1 MSSTAGLDIM
11 SSPDPL
17 GDPIT
22 SSMSRVTRSMARG
35 QTSTQR
41 SQRQGSILASSPR
54 KQTFELDVGNARSPQ
69 RILVTVEAEDSA
81 TRKTHV
87 NRRLF
92 PPQKQATPRSPA
104 RRNVRTT
111 TTTVPLRGLTDDEG
125 PGGTETPRRRG
136 RPRKS
141 GTPMPLKTGTPMPS
155 TRKRAGSPLESTP
168 RRTRRS
174 VSITADSASEMGDD
188 AEDSQETPRAR
199 PRKSPV
205 KRSKTPARKTATA
218 PKADAQDTGTAK
230 RRGRP
235 RRQAL
240 VPAEMEEM
248 AEQDTFT
255 ETIPNVIPARN
266 DETGEQ
272 GPNDTLLSTI
282 NVSTDGSAAGDDGDE
297 EDMWLANLS
306 ESRSAP
312 ASEMGQSRV
321 DHAEPPS
328 TLGGNQEERS
338 HLTSEAHI
346 SVASD
351 GVNESD
357 LIDFGAADRSDTESL
372 ATESVAQTETDRDT
386 IAQGEDFSM
395 IMMDSIVSFRE
406 SRQYREESLPEMGE
420 ATSFIVDRA
429 LESIRHGQ
437 PDDEHMQS
445 QADQA
450 DQATEEQD
458 DLTPNAANEAEEVEE
473 DSLPQLPKE
482 STPTITKRLSR
493 AIDSRS
499 MTLSR
504 SPRRGKTATPLSR
517 QLAMKSLRQDESL
530 DETPLASRAA
540 KADAAREESTLY
552 DDSFSEIPDAVL
564 EAATPRPPRKY
575 AEDEAST
582 QEEAYHVEE
591 ISSDGALEDY
601 QNEAE
606 EAEDP
611 SRDNS
616 VEPAAAATA
625 QGPLSDTGSML
636 LTPEE
641 TPSPTNDE
649 ACAEEAVDEPAASDF
664 AEEDLRSSPP
674 PLRLAMSTTGT
685 SGGRHMRHNSTET
698 PVDQSPPDVPSAPP
712 VAVAAADRLDLPS
725 LTARPPLS
733 PIVRAGRALQTVTS
747 DPPSPKGRESLL
759 RSPFRS
765 STTRDSQE
773 QQPPSRQSINV
784 PEHNASEAPQSPPTA
799 TALEPQST
807 QRSQRSWAKT
817 FNPMKQIKNIVS
829 QGPQMFSSPKFTIP
843 EGMDDPFGPD
853 PDMPKP
859 AASHRQAQPVIQE
872 QERIPEPET
881 HSVAAKDTLGED
893 GMDWEPSESPTE
905 GVARRA
911 RSASASSVFTNRAS
925 AQAAVFG
932 AESEADDAMVTEP
945 ELQNPNVQSEAIDMD
960 DTEEEEDED
969 EDIWAI
975 EAERPSGSPRKATQ
989 AQDPTLNRW
998 GRGKSP
1004 SPWTKAQNEP
1014 SFHETDDFSLLSA
1027 HGRDASQ
1034 PSQSRQNP
1042 QSFQVSAHAVP
1053 ARRVDLS
1060 TFFSSPAVVPGMQLY
1075 AQEDTAPEK
1084 SPVRQQAREDIQL
1097 SSVRQKAFQP
1107 NNGQNRSD
1115 LFSPAPFRPASQA
1128 QSHQSL
1134 FAPSSAASTRHQQH
1148 AHVPQKR
1155 NFAPFLSKPS
1165 VNVTNSLFGTAN
1177 TYVRPQSASSE
1188 VSEAID
1194 EESYEDDEDTREAS
1208 IIRDYEEADESS
1220 FIAPILKPLPERTAS
1235 PTKSCLRS
1243 PLKPKTPGPV
1253 VEFSTSTLSPL
1264 AQEEARA
1271 RREREAYG
1279 YDHDDEAEVQPTR
1292 TFTAGDN
1299 GDKENRM
1306 STSRLT
1312 MLANKAIP
1320 KLTPAS
1326 SSLRQP
1332 LTAPKATPSS
1342 APLSRTEWTK
1352 AHWIQMDLLLQE
1364 RRRGSLNFQLQHRSV
1379 GLAQRRRSAA
1389 LLGKLVSAQGE
1400 SMALEQWHL
1409 DVVDAF
1415 RSDLCGG
1422 DDTLFCAWDEHV
1434 LAKRLFALLVG
1445 EERRRQKKALADDGA
1460 ARKSG
1465 FAARI

>member
-1 MSSTAGLDIM
+1 MSSTNGLDTM

-22 SSMSRVTRSMARG
+22 SSMSRVTRSMARS

-41 SQRQGSILASSPR
+41 SLRQGSILASSPR
-54 KQTFELDVGNARSPQ
+54 KQTFELDVGNERSPQ

-81 TRKTHV
+81 SRKTHV

-92 PPQKQATPRSPA
+92 PPQKQATPRSPV
-104 RRNVRTT
+104 RRKVRTT

-125 PGGTETPRRRG
+125 PTGAETPRRRG

-141 GTPMPLKTGTPMPS
+141 GTPMPSKTGTPMPS

-174 VSITADSASEMGDD
+174 VSITADSASEMGDE
-188 AEDSQETPRAR
+188 AEENQETPRPR

-205 KRSKTPARKTATA
+205 KRSKTPARKTAAA
-218 PKADAQDTGTAK
+218 PKIDAQETGTAK

-248 AEQDTFT
+248 AEQDTLT
-255 ETIPNVIPARN
+255 ESIPNVIPTRN

-282 NVSTDGSAAGDDGDE
+282 NVSTDGSVAGEDADE

-306 ESRSAP
+306 ESRSVP
-312 ASEMGQSRV
+312 ASEMGQSRI
-321 DHAEPPS
+321 DDADPPS
-328 TLGGNQEERS
+328 TLDGDEEERS
-338 HLTSEAHI
+338 RLTSDAPI
-346 SVASD
+346 SVATD
-351 GVNESD
+351 GDNESD
-357 LIDFGAADRSDTESL
+357 LIDFGAADKSDTESL

-429 LESIRHGQ
+429 LESIRHAQ
-437 PDDEHMQS
+437 PDDGHMQL
-445 QADQA
+445 QA
-450 DQATEEQD
+450 DQATGQQD
-458 DLTPNAANEAEEVEE
+458 ELTPNAANGVEEVEE
-473 DSLPQLPKE
+473 DNLLQLPTE
-482 STPTITKRLSR
+482 STPTITKQLSGI
-493 AIDSRS
+493 IDNRS
-499 MTLSR
+499 KTLSN

-517 QLAMKSLRQDESL
+517 QLAIKSLRQDESL
-530 DETPLASRAA
+530 NETPLASRAA
-540 KADAAREESTLY
+540 RADAAREESTLY

-564 EAATPRPPRKY
+564 EAATPRPPRKRFQ
-575 AEDEAST
+575 D
-582 QEEAYHVEE
+582 QESAQDEAYHVEE
-591 ISSDGALEDY
+591 RSSDGALEDY
-601 QNEAE
+601 ENDAE
-606 EAEDP
+606 EATGP

-616 VEPAAAATA
+616 VELVAAAAA

-641 TPSPTNDE
+641 TPSPANDDV
-649 ACAEEAVDEPAASDF
+649 CVEEPVDEPVASDV

-674 PLRLAMSTTGT
+674 LLRLAMST
-685 SGGRHMRHNSTET
+685 SGASDGRHMRHNSTET
-698 PVDQSPPDVPSAPP
+698 PVDPSPPEVPSVPP

-725 LTARPPLS
+725 QTARPPLS

-773 QQPPSRQSINV
+773 QQSSSRQSITV
-784 PEHNASEAPQSPPTA
+784 PEHDVSEAPQSPPVA
-799 TALEPQST
+799 AAPEPQST
-807 QRSQRSWAKT
+807 QRSQRSWAQT

-829 QGPQMFSSPKFTIP
+829 QGAQMFSSPKFTIP
-843 EGMDDPFGPD
+843 QGMDDPFGPD

-859 AASHRQAQPVIQE
+859 TASRRQAQVPVMQE
-872 QERIPEPET
+872 QARIPEPET
-881 HSVAAKDTLGED
+881 HSVAANDTLQED

-911 RSASASSVFTNRAS
+911 RSASASSVFTNGAS
-925 AQAAVFG
+925 AQAAPFD
-932 AESEADDAMVTEP
+932 AESDADDAMATEA
-945 ELQNPNVQSEAIDMD
+945 ELQNPNVQSEAVDMD

-975 EAERPSGSPRKATQ
+975 EAERPIGSPRKVTQ
-989 AQDPTLNRW
+989 VQDPTLNRW
-998 GRGKSP
+998 GTGKSP

-1014 SFHETDDFSLLSA
+1014 SFHETDDFSLLSV

-1034 PSQSRQNP
+1034 LSQSRQNP
-1042 QSFQVSAHAVP
+1042 QSFEVSAHAVP

-1075 AQEDTAPEK
+1075 AEEDTATEK
-1084 SPVRQQAREDIQL
+1084 SPVRQREARENIQL

-1107 NNGQNRSD
+1107 NNGQSRSN
-1115 LFSPAPFRPASQA
+1115 LFSPAPFRPASQT
-1128 QSHQSL
+1128 QYHQSL
-1134 FAPSSAASTRHQQH
+1134 FAPSSAASTRQQQY
-1148 AHVPQKR
+1148 AQVPQKR

-1177 TYVRPQSASSE
+1177 TYARSQSASSQ
-1188 VSEAID
+1188 VSGAID
-1194 EESYEDDEDTREAS
+1194 EESHEDHEDTHEAS
-1208 IIRDYEEADESS
+1208 IIRDDEEADESS

-1264 AQEEARA
+1264 EQEEARA

-1279 YDHDDEAEVQPTR
+1279 YDHDDQSDVQPTR
-1292 TFTAGDN
+1292 TFNAGEC
-1299 GDKENRM
+1299 GDKENTT
-1306 STSRLT
+1306 STSRLK

-1320 KLTPAS
+1320 KLTPSS

-1332 LTAPKATPSS
+1332 LSAPKATSSS

-1364 RRRGSLNFQLQHRSV
+1364 RRRGSLDFQLQHRGV

-1445 EERRRQKKALADDGA
+1445 EGRRKQKKALAGNGTTRTSA
-1460 ARKSG
+1460 
-1465 FAARI
+1465 FAART

>member
-22 SSMSRVTRSMARG
+22 SSMSRVTRSMARS

-41 SQRQGSILASSPR
+41 SLRQGSILASSPR
-54 KQTFELDVGNARSPQ
+54 KQTFELDVGNERSPQ

-81 TRKTHV
+81 SRQTHV

-104 RRNVRTT
+104 RRKVRTT

-141 GTPMPLKTGTPMPS
+141 GTPMPLKTGTPKPS
-155 TRKRAGSPLESTP
+155 TRKRAGSPLESSP

-174 VSITADSASEMGDD
+174 VSRTADSASEMGDET
-188 AEDSQETPRAR
+188 EDNQETPRPR

-205 KRSKTPARKTATA
+205 KRSKTPARKTAAA

-248 AEQDTFT
+248 AEQDTLT
-255 ETIPNVIPARN
+255 ESIPNVIPARN
-266 DETGEQ
+266 DDTGEQ
-272 GPNDTLLSTI
+272 GQNDTLLSTI
-282 NVSTDGSAAGDDGDE
+282 NVSTDGSVAGDDADE
-297 EDMWLANLS
+297 DDMWLANLS

-312 ASEMGQSRV
+312 ASEMGQSRA
-321 DHAEPPS
+321 DDADPPS
-328 TLGGNQEERS
+328 TLGGDQEERS
-338 HLTSEAHI
+338 HLTSDAPI
-346 SVASD
+346 SVTTD
-351 GVNESD
+351 GDNDGD
-357 LIDFGAADRSDTESL
+357 LMDFGAADRSDTESL
-372 ATESVAQTETDRDT
+372 ATESVAPTETDRDT

-429 LESIRHGQ
+429 LESIRHGR
-437 PDDEHMQS
+437 PDDEQVHL
-445 QADQA
+445 QADQPTG
-450 DQATEEQD
+450 QQNGHS
-458 DLTPNAANEAEEVEE
+458 PNAANEAEEVEE
-473 DSLPQLPKE
+473 DNLPQIPTE
-482 STPTITKRLSR
+482 STPVITSRLSGVM
-493 AIDSRS
+493 DSRS
-499 MTLSR
+499 KTLSR

-530 DETPLASRAA
+530 NDTPLASRAA

-564 EAATPRPPRKY
+564 EAATPRPPRRHV
-575 AEDEAST
+575 EDESGT
-582 QEEAYHVEE
+582 QEEVENVEE
-591 ISSDGALEDY
+591 ISNDGALEAYEND
-601 QNEAE
+601 AE
-606 EAEDP
+606 EAADP
-611 SRDNS
+611 SRDGS
-616 VEPAAAATA
+616 VVEPEAAAAA
-625 QGPLSDTGSML
+625 QGPHSDTGSML

-649 ACAEEAVDEPAASDF
+649 ACAEEAIDEPIPSDV

-674 PLRLAMSTTGT
+674 LLRLAMSTSGA

-698 PVDQSPPDVPSAPP
+698 PVDQFPPEMPSAPP

-725 LTARPPLS
+725 LTARPLLS

-773 QQPPSRQSINV
+773 QQPSSRQSISV
-784 PEHNASEAPQSPPTA
+784 PEHNVSEAPQSPPAA
-799 TALEPQST
+799 TAPEPQST
-807 QRSQRSWAKT
+807 QRSQRSWVQT

-829 QGPQMFSSPKFTIP
+829 QSAQMFSSPKFTMP
-843 EGMDDPFGPD
+843 EGMDDPFAPD

-859 AASHRQAQPVIQE
+859 AASRHQANSPITQE
-872 QERIPEPET
+872 QERISEPET
-881 HSVAAKDTLGED
+881 RSVAANDTLQED

-905 GVARRA
+905 AVARRA

-925 AQAAVFG
+925 AQAAAID
-932 AESEADDAMVTEP
+932 AESEMEDAMATEP
-945 ELQNPNVQSEAIDMD
+945 EPQNPNVQSEAVDMD
-960 DTEEEEDED
+960 ETEEEEEED

-975 EAERPSGSPRKATQ
+975 EAQRPIGSPRKGTKAH
-989 AQDPTLNRW
+989 DPTLNRW

-1034 PSQSRQNP
+1034 LPQSRQNP
-1042 QSFQVSAHAVP
+1042 QPFQVSAHAVP

-1075 AQEDTAPEK
+1075 AEEDASPEK
-1084 SPVRQQAREDIQL
+1084 PPSRQQATRENIQP
-1097 SSVRQKAFQP
+1097 SSVRQKAFRP
-1107 NNGQNRSD
+1107 NNGQNRSN
-1115 LFSPAPFRPASQA
+1115 LFSPAPFRPASQT

-1134 FAPSSAASTRHQQH
+1134 FAPSSAASTRQQQYS
-1148 AHVPQKR
+1148 HVPQKR

-1177 TYVRPQSASSE
+1177 NYARPQSASSQ
-1188 VSEAID
+1188 VSEDID
-1194 EESYEDDEDTREAS
+1194 QESYEDDEDTHERS
-1208 IIRDYEEADESS
+1208 IVRDDEEVDESS

-1279 YDHDDEAEVQPTR
+1279 YDQDYQADMQPTR
-1292 TFTAGDN
+1292 TLATEDN
-1299 GDKENRM
+1299 GDKENM
-1306 STSRLT
+1306 TSSSRLT

-1332 LTAPKATPSS
+1332 LTAPKVTSSS

-1352 AHWIQMDLLLQE
+1352 AHWVQMDLLLQE
-1364 RRRGSLNFQLQHRSV
+1364 RRRGSLDFQLQHRGV

-1415 RSDLCGG
+1415 RSELCGG

-1445 EERRRQKKALADDGA
+1445 EERRKQKKALAGDGPA
-1460 ARKSG
+1460 STSA
-1465 FAARI
+1465 FAART

>member
-22 SSMSRVTRSMARG
+22 SSMSRVTRSMARS

-54 KQTFELDVGNARSPQ
+54 KQTFELDVGNERSPQ

-81 TRKTHV
+81 ARKTHV

-92 PPQKQATPRSPA
+92 PPQKQATPRSSA
-104 RRNVRTT
+104 RRKVRTT

-125 PGGTETPRRRG
+125 PGGSETPRRRG

-141 GTPMPLKTGTPMPS
+141 GTPMPSKTGTPMPS

-168 RRTRRS
+168 RRNRRS
-174 VSITADSASEMGDD
+174 VSITADSASEMGDE
-188 AEDSQETPRAR
+188 AEDNQETPR
-199 PRKSPV
+199 PRSRRSPV
-205 KRSKTPARKTATA
+205 KRSKTPARKTTA
-218 PKADAQDTGTAK
+218 AQKADAQDTGTAK

-248 AEQDTFT
+248 AEQDTLT
-255 ETIPNVIPARN
+255 ESIPNVIPAGN
-266 DETGEQ
+266 DETREQ
-272 GPNDTLLSTI
+272 GANDTLLSTI
-282 NVSTDGSAAGDDGDE
+282 NVSTDGSVAGDDADE

-306 ESRSAP
+306 ESRSGPAP
-312 ASEMGQSRV
+312 KMEQSMA
-321 DHAEPPS
+321 DNAGPPS
-328 TLGGNQEERS
+328 TLGGEQEERL
-338 HLTSEAHI
+338 HLTSDAPI
-346 SVASD
+346 SVATD
-351 GVNESD
+351 GDDDGD

-437 PDDEHMQS
+437 PDDERMQL
-445 QADQA
+445 QA
-450 DQATEEQD
+450 DQATCQQY
-458 DLTPNAANEAEEVEE
+458 DLTTNAANEAEEVA
-473 DSLPQLPKE
+473 DLPQIPAE
-482 STPTITKRLSR
+482 STPIITNRPPG
-493 AIDSRS
+493 AIDSRYKTIS
-499 MTLSR
+499 K
-504 SPRRGKTATPLSR
+504 SPRRGKTPTPLSR
-517 QLAMKSLRQDESL
+517 QLALKSLRQDESL
-530 DETPLASRAA
+530 NETPLASRAA
-540 KADAAREESTLY
+540 KADAAQEESILY

-575 AEDEAST
+575 VEDEAGT
-582 QEEAYHVEE
+582 QEEPSHDVEE
-591 ISSDGALEDY
+591 ILSDGALEDHG
-601 QNEAE
+601 NDVE
-606 EAEDP
+606 EAADP

-616 VEPAAAATA
+616 AEPAAAAAA

-649 ACAEEAVDEPAASDF
+649 ACAEEAVDEPITSDV

-674 PLRLAMSTTGT
+674 LLRLAMSTSGT
-685 SGGRHMRHNSTET
+685 SSGRHMRHNSTET
-698 PVDQSPPDVPSAPP
+698 PIDPSLPEVPSAPP

-725 LTARPPLS
+725 LTARPLLS

-765 STTRDSQE
+765 SGTRDSQE
-773 QQPPSRQSINV
+773 QQPSSRQSTNITEQNV
-784 PEHNASEAPQSPPTA
+784 SEAPQSPPTA
-799 TALEPQST
+799 TAPQPQST
-807 QRSQRSWAKT
+807 QRSQRSWAQT
-817 FNPMKQIKNIVS
+817 FNPMKQIKNIMS
-829 QGPQMFSSPKFTIP
+829 QGAQMFSSPKFTMP

-859 AASHRQAQPVIQE
+859 AASRLQANSPITQE
-872 QERIPEPET
+872 QEQVPEPET
-881 HSVAAKDTLGED
+881 HPVTADDTLQED

-925 AQAAVFG
+925 AQAAAFE
-932 AESEADDAMVTEP
+932 AESEADDPDATEP
-945 ELQNPNVQSEAIDMD
+945 ELHNSDAQPAAAEMD
-960 DTEEEEDED
+960 DTEEDED

-975 EAERPSGSPRKATQ
+975 EAERPIGSPRKVPQ
-989 AQDPTLNRW
+989 VQDPTLNRW

-1004 SPWTKAQNEP
+1004 SPWTRAQDEP
-1014 SFHETDDFSLLSA
+1014 SFHETDDFSLLA
-1027 HGRDASQ
+1027 VHGRDASQ
-1034 PSQSRQNP
+1034 LSQSRQNP
-1042 QSFQVSAHAVP
+1042 QSLHVSAHAVP

-1075 AQEDTAPEK
+1075 AEEDTAPEK
-1084 SPVRQQAREDIQL
+1084 PPSRQQEAREDIQL

-1107 NNGQNRSD
+1107 NKGQSRSN

-1134 FAPSSAASTRHQQH
+1134 FAPSSAASNRQQQY

-1177 TYVRPQSASSE
+1177 AYVRPQSASSQI
-1188 VSEAID
+1188 SEAVD
-1194 EESYEDDEDTREAS
+1194 EESYEHDENTQERS
-1208 IIRDYEEADESS
+1208 IIRDDDEADESS
-1220 FIAPILKPLPERTAS
+1220 FIAPVLKPLPERTAS

-1271 RREREAYG
+1271 RRQRAAYG
-1279 YDHDDEAEVQPTR
+1279 YDHDGEADVQPKRILT
-1292 TFTAGDN
+1292 TGDN
-1299 GDKENRM
+1299 GDKENM
-1306 STSRLT
+1306 TSTSRLT

-1320 KLTPAS
+1320 KLAPAS

-1332 LTAPKATPSS
+1332 LTAPKVTSSS

-1352 AHWIQMDLLLQE
+1352 AHWVQMDLLLQE
-1364 RRRGSLNFQLQHRSV
+1364 RRRGSLDFQLQHRGV

-1415 RSDLCGG
+1415 RSELCGG

-1445 EERRRQKKALADDGA
+1445 EERRKQKKALAGDGA
-1460 ARKSG
+1460 TRTSA
-1465 FAARI
+1465 FAAHT